1 MLREYRSAHEYQ
13 RDAARLC
20 RRGWEIVS
28 VLDREARPG
37 RLERLAP
44 GLSALLA
51 PAGREYLVT
60 YRWLNVR
67 GLPAPRPARR
77 AARLARLRRWWWMPA
92 LAALGLLL
100 LDGLVSFLR
109 T

>member
-1 MLREYRSAHEYQ
+1 MLREYRSAREYQ

-20 RRGWEIVS
+20 RRGWEVVS
-28 VLDREARPG
+28 VLERPSPPS
-37 RLERLAP
+37 RLERVAP
-44 GLSALLA
+44 GLGALLA
-51 PAGREYLVT
+51 SPGREYLVT

-92 LAALGLLL
+92 LTALGLLL